1 MASLYTSNV
10 ECDFEFLFFILG
22 NIFNNFIFILTISFV
37 VINVDHL
44 LNKPQNH
51 LEEKTLCM
59 TVKHY
64 RISLPPGHTYQRCS
78 KLGKLKK
85 KKKKRR
91 NIVILEAPYHQDGF
105 LYWIK
110 RGKTLRSNIYH
121 SLLSGNVGQS
131 VASSSIQHE
140 STMVGEQFPLEM
152 SAEAKLIPKLQ
163 SNCYSTLINIM
174 MTQQFWKMLCHQNR
188 RIGINHFK
196 MF

>member
-37 VINVDHL
+37 VINIDHL

-59 TVKHY
+59 PVQHY

-85 KKKKRR
+85 KKNHRNSGNTIPLGWFPVSDKKM
-91 NIVILEAPYHQDGF
+91 
-105 LYWIK
+105 
-110 RGKTLRSNIYH
+110 LRSNTYH

-152 SAEAKLIPKLQ
+152 LAEAKLIPKLP
-163 SNCYSTLINIM
+163 TVRA
-174 MTQQFWKMLCHQNR
+174 TVTVH
-188 RIGINHFK
+188 
-196 MF
+196 